1 MGKTRDKAQKERGYK
16 ALYKKIGWIGKKGIP
31 FSKINKQAQTK
42 KTVSQM
48 LKENPYSFRLL
59 F

>member
-31 FSKINKQAQTK
+31 FSKINKQDSFSNAQREPIFFPA
-42 KTVSQM
+42 VI
-48 LKENPYSFRLL
+48 LA
-59 F
+59 

>member
-16 ALYKKIGWIGKKGIP
+16 ALYKKIGWIGKKGFP
-31 FSKINKQAQTK
+31 FQKSTN